1 MAKKAIRCCICSKIM
16 WDIESNNPWP
26 VRPYSS
32 IGEDENRC
40 CAECN
45 NTLVL
50 PIRIGLIAAS
60 ESQVQEIHQKLNK
73 MDFYEISNMVA
84 DLGLPQIEIPE

>member
-40 CAECN
+40 CRACN
-45 NTLVL
+45 NEIVL
-50 PIRIGLIAAS
+50 PIRLGLIRATSA
-60 ESQVQEIHQKLNK
+60 EVELYHKKLMK
-73 MDFYEISNMVA
+73 MNYYELSDLVVVA
-84 DLGLPQIEIPE
+84 DLPTIDE